1 MNASPL
7 SYWLASAPSFTGGA
21 SGAPEEAFGGR
32 ADVAI
37 IGGGFTG
44 LSAALALAKRGANVV
59 LLEAGRV
66 VGEASGRNGGQC
78 NNGTAHDY
86 GALSARFGKDVAK
99 AYYRAHVDAVDLVE
113 RIVAEEGIDCA
124 FNRCG
129 RVKLAAKPKHYD
141 KLVRAHDL
149 LAAEVDQNVR
159 LVPPE
164 RIREEVGSDAFHGAL
179 IQTTSAQLN
188 PARFGV
194 GLAEAAARTGAKI
207 YENAEVTGLDRLS
220 SNGVGGWRVT
230 TPKGQVTASQVLVAT
245 GGAPAA
251 APFGFFRR
259 RIVSVGS
266 FIIATEPLD
275 NGLIDRLLP
284 GRRNYV
290 TSKNIGNYFRLTAD
304 DRLIFGGRARF
315 ANSDPRSDLKSGHI
329 LEQTMGEIFPALKGV
344 GVDHVWGGMVDLT
357 ADRLPRAG
365 EQDGLFY
372 SMGYSGHGVQMATYM
387 GQQMARVMAGD
398 DAANP
403 WRDLDWPSVPG
414 HFGKPWFLPLV
425 GLWYKWQDVIH

>member
-1 MNASPL
+1 MSASPL
-7 SYWLASAPSFTGGA
+7 SYWLASAPAFTG
-21 SGAPEEAFGGR
+21 EAEGGVDGS

-44 LSAALALAKRGANVV
+44 LSAALALAKRGASVV
-59 LLEAGRV
+59 LLEAGQV

-86 GALSARFGKDVAK
+86 GALSAKFGKPVAK
-99 AYYRAHVDAVDLVE
+99 AWYRAHCDAVDTVE
-113 RIVAEEGIDCA
+113 RLAREEGIDCN
-124 FNRCG
+124 FTRCG
-129 RVKLAAKPKHYD
+129 RVKLAAKPQHYD
-141 KLVRAHDL
+141 KLIRAHDL
-149 LAAEVDQNVR
+149 LAAEVDENVR

-179 IQTTSAQLN
+179 IQTTSAQIH

-194 GLAEAAARTGAKI
+194 GLAEAAARVGARI
-207 YENAEVTGLDRLS
+207 FEGAEVTGLDRLPT
-220 SNGVGGWRVT
+220 GWRVMSSRGT
-230 TPKGQVTASQVLVAT
+230 VDAKQVLVAT

-251 APFGFFRR
+251 TPFGFFRR

-266 FIIATEPLD
+266 FVIATAPLD
-275 NGLIDRLLP
+275 DATIDRLLP

-290 TSKNIGNYFRLTAD
+290 TSKNIGNYFRLAPD
-304 DRLIFGGRARF
+304 NRLIFGGRARF
-315 ANSDPRSDLKSGHI
+315 AISDPRSDMKSGRI
-329 LEQTMGEIFPALKGV
+329 LEETLGAVFPALKGV

-365 EQDGLFY
+365 ETDGLYY
-372 SMGYSGHGVQMATYM
+372 SMGYSGHGVQMATHM
-387 GQQMARVMAGD
+387 GQQMARVMSGEPD
-398 DAANP
+398 ANP
-403 WRDLDWPSVPG
+403 WANLDWPSVPG

>member
-1 MNASPL
+1 MRASPL
-7 SYWLASAPSFTGGA
+7 SYWLASAPPFTGGA
-21 SGAPEEAFGGR
+21 EGAVEGK

-59 LLEAGRV
+59 LLEAGQV

-86 GALSARFGKDVAK
+86 GALSAKFGKDTAK
-99 AYYRAHVDAVDLVE
+99 AWYRAHCDAVDTVE
-113 RIVAEEGIDCA
+113 RLAREEGIDCD

-129 RVKLAAKPKHYD
+129 RVKLAAKPAHYD

-149 LAAEVDQNVR
+149 LAAEVDSNVR

-164 RIREEVGSDAFHGAL
+164 QVQDEVGSDAFHGAL
-179 IQTTSAQLN
+179 IQTTSAQLH

-194 GLAEAAARTGAKI
+194 GLAEAAARAGARI
-207 YENAEVTGLDRLS
+207 YEHAEVTGLDRLPH
-220 SNGVGGWRVT
+220 GWRVT
-230 TPKGQVTASQVLVAT
+230 SARGTISADQVLVAT

-259 RIVSVGS
+259 RIISVGS
-266 FIIATEPLD
+266 FVIATEPL
-275 NGLIDRLLP
+275 NNATIDRLLP

-290 TSKNIGNYFRLTAD
+290 TSKNIGNYFRLTPD
-304 DRLIFGGRARF
+304 NRLIFGGRARF
-315 ANSDPRSDLKSGHI
+315 AISDPRSDLKSGRI
-329 LEQTMGEIFPALKGV
+329 LEETMGALFPALKGV
-344 GVDHVWGGMVDLT
+344 GVDHGWGGMVDLT
-357 ADRLPRAG
+357 ADRLPRTG
-365 EQDGLFY
+365 EQDGLYY
-372 SMGYSGHGVQMATYM
+372 SMGYSGHGVQMATHM
-387 GQQMARVMAGD
+387 GQQMARVMNGEPD
-398 DAANP
+398 ANP
-403 WRDLDWPSVPG
+403 WAHLGWPSVPG

-425 GLWYKWQDVIH
+425 GLWYKWQDVIR